1 LLATQR
7 VISET
12 LESQGI
18 NAEVRVMDDTKRGLV
33 AKVISDQ
40 RDMVL
45 EVLGKFAVIIE
56 VTAPGA

>member
-1 LLATQR
+1 
-7 VISET
+7 
-12 LESQGI
+12 
-18 NAEVRVMDDTKRGLV
+18 MDDTKRGLV